1 MVGPESY
8 VIEIEAEKVQSLLD
22 EFHGDASLLATH
34 LRIMNNRM
42 VLLNP
47 KFVPEEGSKPQ
58 TRGSQGQA

>member
-8 VIEIEAEKVQSLLD
+8 VIEIESDKVQGLLD
-22 EFHGDASLLATH
+22 EFQGDSGLLTSH

-47 KFVPEEGSKPQ
+47 KFVPEDNKSEA
-58 TRGSQGQA
+58 RGS